1 MIILNIDLSLFL
13 ILFFIAGFT
22 GFVVRIDQWI
32 EGGVEVPKN
41 EKGKVSLF
49 KMAVSLILVFIISG
63 IAGLITSIGSE
74 YFFDFVDTNILI
86 FVAILSGAIGK
97 IVFYKLVDMLYD
109 KLENISNNKSKIRDR
124 RI

>member
-1 MIILNIDLSLFL
+1 MIVLNIDLSLFM

-22 GFVVRIDQWI
+22 GFIVRIDQWI
-32 EGGVEVPKN
+32 EGGIELPKN
-41 EKGKVSLF
+41 EKGKVSIF
-49 KMAVSLILVFIISG
+49 KMFVSLILVFIISG

-74 YFFDFVDTNILI
+74 YFFDNIDTNILI

-97 IVFYKLVDMLYD
+97 IVFYKLVDLLYD
-109 KLENISNNKSKIRDR
+109 KLENISGQRNSRR

>member
-1 MIILNIDLSLFL
+1 MMIILNIDVSLFV

-22 GFVVRIDQWI
+22 GFIVRIDQWI
-32 EGGVEVPKN
+32 EGGIDLPRN
-41 EKGKVSLF
+41 DRGKISIF
-49 KMAVSLILVFIISG
+49 KIFISLILVFIISG
-63 IAGLITSIGSE
+63 IAGLITAIGSE
-74 YFFDFVDTNILI
+74 YIFDNIDTNILI

-109 KLENISNNKSKIRDR
+109 KLENVSGQRNSRR